1 MDASSEEG
9 RGILGVGADRRKVLV
24 VAGPTASGKSA
35 AALAVA
41 RARPATVI
49 NADALQVYRDLA
61 ILSARP
67 TAGETGDVPHRLYGV
82 LDGADPCSAGRWRDM
97 ALAEIAAAHEAG
109 RLPVLVGGTG
119 MYLKALIEGI
129 APTPA
134 VPSAIRDDVRARLV
148 RDGVPALHAQL
159 AALDPAMAARLGP
172 ADAQR
177 VSRALEVRLATGRS
191 LAEFQAQGAAPEGIV
206 FVVLKLLPPA
216 DVARPIIAARC
227 RAMFEAGALDEVRA
241 LVARGL
247 DPALP
252 VMKAVGVPELAAH
265 LRGECDREAALER
278 FIIATR
284 QYAKRQ
290 RTWFRHQL
298 PAARQWDAQYSE
310 RIAGEIG
317 SIIRIA
323 C

>member
-1 MDASSEEG
+1 MDASLRER
-9 RGILGVGADRRKVLV
+9 RGILVGAAAGRKVLV

-35 AALAVA
+35 AALAIA
-41 RARPATVI
+41 HERPATVI

-61 ILSARP
+61 ILTARP
-67 TAGETGDVPHRLYGV
+67 SEAESGAAPHRLYGV

-97 ALAEIAAAHEAG
+97 ALAEIAAAHDSG

-129 APTPA
+129 APTPE
-134 VPSAIRDDVRARLV
+134 VPDAIRADVRARLA
-148 RDGVPALHAQL
+148 RDGVAALHAEL

-177 VSRALEVRLATGRS
+177 VSRALEVRRATGRS
-191 LAEFQAQGAAPEGIV
+191 LAAFQAQGTPPPGLA
-206 FVVLKLLPPA
+206 FMVLKLIPPA
-216 DVARPIIAARC
+216 EIARPVIAARC
-227 RAMFEAGALDEVRA
+227 AAMIEAGALGEVRA
-241 LVARGL
+241 LLARGL

-265 LRGECDREAALER
+265 LRGECDRQGALAR
-278 FIIATR
+278 FVVATQR
-284 QYAKRQ
+284 YAKRQ
-290 RTWFRHQL
+290 RTFFRHQL

-317 SIIRIA
+317 SFIRLT